1 VTGLRCALV
10 FVLAFGAPAL
20 AGAAAEFKVPP
31 TPTHYVTDANAALGA
46 TERAKL
52 ETTLRKYEKST
63 GNQVVV
69 YIGDTT
75 GDVPLED
82 WTATTADTWKI
93 GQKKLDNGAILF
105 LFTKDK
111 RVRIE
116 VGYGLE
122 SALTDADSKRI
133 IDTQIVPRMKEND
146 IDDAI
151 GDGVQGMIHQISPA
165 YAIDAPSQPPEQ
177 EDDTS
182 SGGTDV
188 TFWFSLLFIAFVVLA
203 GVWGQRHSKG
213 KGGYWSGGGLSG
225 GSFGGGSFGGGGFS
239 AGGGGF
245 GGGGASG
252 GW

>member
-1 VTGLRCALV
+1 VKAPRWLLA
-10 FVLAFGAPAL
+10 FVLAFGAPLL
-20 AGAAAEFKVPP
+20 ASAAEFKVPP
-31 TPTHYVTDANAALGA
+31 TPTHYVTDINAALGEG
-46 TERAKL
+46 ERAKL
-52 ETTLRKYEKST
+52 ETTLGKYEKAT
-63 GNQVVV
+63 GNQLVV

-82 WTATTADTWKI
+82 WTGTTADTWKI
-93 GQKKLDNGAILF
+93 GKKKSDNGAVLF

-133 IDTQIVPRMKEND
+133 IDTQIVPRMKEGD

-151 GDGVQGMIHQISPA
+151 GDGVNGMIRTISPD
-165 YAIDAPSQPPEQ
+165 YAIPPPSQPPEQ
-177 EDDTS
+177 PADS
-182 SGGTDV
+182 SGDDV
-188 TFWFSLLFIAFVVLA
+188 TFWISLLLIAMIVVA
-203 GVWGQRHSKG
+203 VASNQRNSKH
-213 KGGYWSGGGLSG
+213 KGGYWSGGFLGGSSG
-225 GSFGGGSFGGGGFS
+225 GGFGGGGGGGFS

>member
-1 VTGLRCALV
+1 MKTLRWFL
-10 FVLAFGAPAL
+10 VLAFTFGAPAL
-20 AGAAAEFKVPP
+20 ASAAEFAVPP
-31 TPTHYVTDANAALGA
+31 TPTHYVTDKNSALGA
-46 TERAKL
+46 KERATL
-52 ETTLRKYEKST
+52 ETTLRNYEKAT
-63 GNQVVV
+63 GNQVIV

-82 WTATTADTWKI
+82 WTAETADTWKI
-93 GQKKLDNGAILF
+93 GQKKLDNGAVLF

-133 IDTQIVPRMKEND
+133 IDTQIVPRMKEDD

-151 GDGVQGMIHQISPA
+151 GDGVGGMIHKISPS
-165 YAIDAPSQPPEQ
+165 YAIPPPSHAPEQ
-177 EDDTS
+177 TDDSS
-182 SGGTDV
+182 SGDDDP
-188 TFWFSLLFIAFVVLA
+188 TFWFSMLFIALIVVIV
-203 GVWGQRHSKG
+203 VWSQRGTKG
-213 KGGYWSGGGLSG
+213 KGGYWSGGSFLGGSSG
-225 GSFGGGSFGGGGFS
+225 GGGGGGFS

>member
-1 VTGLRCALV
+1 MKASHIILAFA
-10 FVLAFGAPAL
+10 FVLGVPLA
-20 AGAAAEFKVPP
+20 AGAAAEFPVPP
-31 TPTHYVTDANAALGA
+31 VPTHYVTDGGAALGA
-46 TERAKL
+46 GERTKL
-52 ETTLRKYEKST
+52 ETTLRKYEKAT
-63 GNQVVV
+63 GNQVIV

-93 GQKKLDNGAILF
+93 GQKKLDNGAVLF

-133 IDTQIVPRMKEND
+133 IDTQIVPRMKAGD

-151 GDGVQGMIHQISPA
+151 GDGVSGMIHTISPS
-165 YAIDAPSQPPEQ
+165 YAIPPPSHPPE
-177 EDDTS
+177 ETGDSS
-182 SGGTDV
+182 SGADDP
-188 TFWFSLLFIAFVVLA
+188 TFWFSFIFIAFIFVYA
-203 GVWGQRHSKG
+203 FFFQRGKRG
-213 KGGYWSGGGLSG
+213 KGGYWSGGGFLGGSSG
-225 GSFGGGSFGGGGFS
+225 GGFGGGGGFS

>member
-1 VTGLRCALV
+1 VRALYV
-10 FVLAFGAPAL
+10 GFALALAFGLPL
-20 AGAAAEFKVPP
+20 AASAVEFKVPP
-31 TPTHYVTDANAALGA
+31 VPTHYVTDGGAALGA

-52 ETTLRKYEKST
+52 ETILSKYEKAT
-63 GNQVVV
+63 GNQVIV

-82 WTATTADTWKI
+82 WTATTADAWKI
-93 GQKKLDNGAILF
+93 GQKKLDNGAVLF

-133 IDTQIVPRMKEND
+133 IDTQIVPRMKADD

-151 GDGVQGMIHQISPA
+151 GDGVGGMLHQISPS
-165 YAIDAPSQPPEQ
+165 YKIPPPSHPPDET
-177 EDDTS
+177 DDT
-182 SGGTDV
+182 GGSNDP
-188 TFWFSLLFIAFVVLA
+188 TFWFSFIFIAFIFVYAFLF
-203 GVWGQRHSKG
+203 QRGKKG
-213 KGGYWSGGGLSG
+213 RGGYWSGGSGFLGGSSG
-225 GSFGGGSFGGGGFS
+225 GFGGGGGFS